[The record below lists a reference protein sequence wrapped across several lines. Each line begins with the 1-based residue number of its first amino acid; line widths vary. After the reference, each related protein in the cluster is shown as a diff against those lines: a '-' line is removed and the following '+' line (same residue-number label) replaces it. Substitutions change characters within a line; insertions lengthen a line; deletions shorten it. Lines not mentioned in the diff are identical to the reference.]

1 MKLPRLV
8 EIEINSHCNL
18 TCSYCPNSV
27 AQRIE
32 QGDMDPEVFKKII
45 QQLKK
50 YNYSGQMAFEFYNE
64 PLLCTHIDEFIKEA
78 KTHLPEMTL
87 ILYSNG
93 MKINSKER
101 FEELV
106 SLGVDKFII
115 TKHEEV
121 KKLAL
126 DDFYS
131 ELSESQKAI
140 ISLKGHDEIIK
151 YNRAGILPKL
161 GSGEQTRQ
169 KPCSL
174 PEHILTITVKGNILS
189 CFEDFNQ
196 TYGFG
201 NINEKNA
208 IEIWNSPEY
217 EKFRNDLKNGKR
229 DLYKTC
235 SSCNR
240 VDRDMSNKNKHL
252 IDEQELEAIKAVLE
266 SGKFFRYQQEPG
278 ECELFDQEF
287 SKFLGTKA
295 TVSLSSG
302 TNALIAALMA
312 LEIGEGDE
320 VLIPSYTFFA
330 TASAVLNVGAIPVV
344 VNIGKDLL
352 ISLEEVKRAVTED
365 TKAIIPVHM
374 DGLQCEIE
382 KISAFAKEEGL
393 YLIEDVAQA
402 LGASYKGR
410 KLGSFG
416 DLGCFS
422 FNKDKTISCGEGG
435 AVTTSDEVLA
445 EKLLCI
451 TDQAYAFNPL
461 HKDKFKHITPLL
473 GTSMRISEI
482 SGAMLRVQLKKVD
495 RILEE
500 NAKRK
505 KLIDETL
512 KNSPFYGKFFNL
524 VESNDYEGQTF
535 STFHLQ
541 LNSPDQAVVLSKKF
555 LSRGIMMIPLSM
567 RVAHS
572 VWKWNEYLKE
582 GMTFDKRRDPYLK
595 TTKKYEFQKINYID
609 SLDTLMGTLRG
620 EIDITLSL
628 EEVEEMAN
636 LMVNIIGELNETA

>member
-18 TCSYCPNSV
+18 SCSYCPNSV
-27 AQRIE
+27 AERIE
-32 QGDMDPEVFKKII
+32 QGDMDPVLFEKII
-45 QQLKK
+45 EQLKK

-64 PLLCTHIDEFIKEA
+64 PLLCTHIDEFIKKA
-78 KTHLPEMTL
+78 KTDLPNMTL

-101 FEELV
+101 FEELI
-106 SLGVDKFII
+106 SFGVDKFII

-121 KKLAL
+121 KKLAI
-126 DDFYS
+126 DEFYS
-131 ELSESQKAI
+131 ELSESQKSI
-140 ISLKGHDEIIK
+140 ISLKGHNEIIK
-151 YNRAGILPKL
+151 YNRAGVLPKL
-161 GSGEQTRQ
+161 GSGDETRR

-174 PEHILTITVKGNILS
+174 PEHILTITVKGNVLS

-196 TYGFG
+196 IYDFG
-201 NINEKNA
+201 NVNKRNA

-252 IDEQELEAIKAVLE
+252 IDEEELEAIKAVLE

-287 SKFLGTKA
+287 SKFLGTKS
-295 TVSLSSG
+295 TVSLTSG
-302 TNALIAALMA
+302 TNALIASLLA

-320 VLIPSYTFFA
+320 VIIPSYTFFA

-352 ISLEEVKRAVTED
+352 ISLEEVKGSVTEN

-374 DGLQCEIE
+374 DGLQCEID
-382 KISAFAKEEGL
+382 KISDFAKKEGIF
-393 YLIEDVAQA
+393 LIEDVAQA
-402 LGASYKGR
+402 LGASYKGK

-461 HKDKFKHITPLL
+461 HKDKFKHISPML
-473 GTSMRISEI
+473 GASMRISEI

-500 NAKRK
+500 NEKRK
-505 KLIDETL
+505 RIIDESL
-512 KNSPFYGKFFNL
+512 KKSPFYGDYFKL
-524 VESNDYEGQTF
+524 VDSNEYDGQTF

-541 LNSPDQAVVLSKKF
+541 LNSPDQAVILSKK
-555 LSRGIMMIPLSM
+555 LLARGIMMIPLSM

-572 VWKWNEYLKE
+572 VWKWHDYLKE
-582 GMTFDKRRDPYLK
+582 GRTFDKRRDPYSN
-595 TTKKYEFQKINYID
+595 TAKKYEFKKINYIE

-628 EEVEEMAN
+628 DEVKEMAN
-636 LMVNIIGELNETA
+636 LMVKIIGELNETA